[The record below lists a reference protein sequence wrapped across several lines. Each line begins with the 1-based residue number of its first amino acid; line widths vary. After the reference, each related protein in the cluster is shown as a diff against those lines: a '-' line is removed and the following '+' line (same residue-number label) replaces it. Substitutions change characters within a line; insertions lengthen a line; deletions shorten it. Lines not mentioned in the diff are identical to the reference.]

1 MPRNNQ
7 QDTASWDAREVRRAG
22 EQRPREKRRRRVRL
36 VPYLLFVVVVSA
48 ILAGSG
54 WLLVSEFCSFNR
66 APVEAE
72 VEITAEDD
80 LSSIATKL
88 KDDGLINYKWL
99 FKLVGRLSHAESK
112 IGIGTYTLNQDM
124 DYLALIAAMHNASG
138 NLNAEV
144 VRVTIPEGYTVAQ
157 TIHLLAEMGFNTE
170 EALLDAAATY
180 KFDYTFI
187 DNSTEDISRLEG
199 YLFPD
204 TYDFYV
210 NEKPGSALNRL
221 ISNFNKKLDDDLLAA
236 AEARGYSLQQIVTI
250 ASLIEKETDGTDQA
264 RIASVIYNRLADTG
278 SHGTYGVLNIDAS
291 VLYGLPADHT
301 GTLTKEDLSYDSPY
315 NLYKK
320 AGLPPTAI
328 ANPGL
333 AALKAA
339 VEPEQTDYYYYA
351 LGKDGKHH
359 FSATLAEH
367 NAFLASGE
375 YMGS

>member
-80 LSSIATKL
+80 LSSIAAKL

-144 VRVTIPEGYTVAQ
+144 VRVTIPEGYTVRQ
-157 TIHLLAEMGFNTE
+157 TIALLASKGVNTE
-170 EALLDAAATY
+170 EALTEAAKT
-180 KFDYTFI
+180 
-187 DNSTEDISRLEG
+187 
-199 YLFPD
+199 
-204 TYDFYV
+204 
-210 NEKPGSALNRL
+210 
-221 ISNFNKKLDDDLLAA
+221 
-236 AEARGYSLQQIVTI
+236 
-250 ASLIEKETDGTDQA
+250 
-264 RIASVIYNRLADTG
+264 
-278 SHGTYGVLNIDAS
+278 
-291 VLYGLPADHT
+291 
-301 GTLTKEDLSYDSPY
+301 
-315 NLYKK
+315 
-320 AGLPPTAI
+320 
-328 ANPGL
+328 
-333 AALKAA
+333 
-339 VEPEQTDYYYYA
+339 
-351 LGKDGKHH
+351 
-359 FSATLAEH
+359 ATLAAIPMGRLGAPEDVARTI
-367 NAFLASGE
+367 AFLASEEAG
-375 YMGS
+375 YVTGQVIAVDGGMSM